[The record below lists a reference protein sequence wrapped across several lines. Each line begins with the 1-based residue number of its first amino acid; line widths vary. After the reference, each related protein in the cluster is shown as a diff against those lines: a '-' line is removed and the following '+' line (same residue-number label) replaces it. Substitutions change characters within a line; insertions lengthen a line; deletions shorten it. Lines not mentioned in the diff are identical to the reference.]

1 MSKLFLHLLE
11 VCRRLTLSHLQSLK
25 QQVDV
30 SWTRVSSM
38 MLVRIAVVVVDNESG
53 GEGDGDDVAMVIR
66 LFICMDICECVCV
79 HTSY

>member
-53 GEGDGDDVAMVIR
+53 GEGDGDDG
-66 LFICMDICECVCV
+66 C
-79 HTSY
+79 YGY